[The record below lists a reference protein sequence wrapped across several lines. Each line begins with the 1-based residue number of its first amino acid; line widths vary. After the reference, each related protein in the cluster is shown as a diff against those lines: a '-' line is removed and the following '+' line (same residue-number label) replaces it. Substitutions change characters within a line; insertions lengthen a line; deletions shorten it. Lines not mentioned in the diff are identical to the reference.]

1 MFQKR
6 LFLYFNNTFKQ
17 ISKGEVM
24 KRIASGLIL
33 LTFTISTLALAQ
45 DFKQHSI
52 FNTDISNTAG
62 MWSVSTGPRGVW
74 SGSDL
79 DKDGRMEVF
88 ATDYNGGTVHGFE
101 WYYGDTLVHVWSGTS
116 KSTYSTT
123 PRWVQTGDT
132 DGDGLG
138 EILIFTDYSQVDTL
152 DAVTGAPAPDST
164 AGLWVFEWDGVTDNG
179 YTTKWSRNL
188 LTVFSDTLKNAR
200 PEHFSVGD
208 IDGDGR
214 DEIIMASNG
223 STNPNYG
230 TTSTTHKAYSE
241 DRFIIMG
248 VQGDIGV
255 LPSLVEEFAA
265 SPRDTDKDGVREN
278 KFGGGSPQ
286 GVVIADTDG
295 DGKKEAVAFSW
306 NNLSCFI
313 IEATGPDAYTQSDT
327 GYKFAD
333 RDDWTLAPAVAD
345 VNGDGKDEVYVGS
358 FYKGIVYVVGD
369 KDGDATT
376 FLSTEYAAIDTIA
389 TTWDAYKRGNKYAL
403 GAAAHNNAFG
413 DPAVFVGHGTGFRK
427 YDFTGTDLFSSASY
441 TTTDFTAASGHIDT
455 LQTGGVNK
463 MFAGSNI
470 DGDKYGEVILAY
482 QGVSDS
488 VLTNSPAVGDYSKKH
503 RTFLRVLEWTGA
515 STELSVKDIV
525 LITPDDYKLTQN
537 YPNPFNPTTT
547 IEYTLPIATQ
557 LSISIFNVMGQ
568 EVATVLPLQDKPAG
582 TYRVNWNGL
591 DRSGNQVASG
601 TYFYTMRF
609 GNFTKTKQMTF
620 MK

>member
-1 MFQKR
+1 
-6 LFLYFNNTFKQ
+6 
-17 ISKGEVM
+17 M
-24 KRIASGLIL
+24 KKIVKTII
-33 LTFTISTLALAQ
+33 LTFTISAMALAQ
-45 DFKQHSI
+45 DFELHSL
-52 FNTDISNTAG
+52 FNSDLSNPTA
-62 MWSVSTGPRGVW
+62 WPAKDSGPRGIW

-88 ATDYNGGTVHGFE
+88 ATDYSTGSVHGFE
-101 WYYGDTLVHVWSGTS
+101 WYYGDTLVHVWTGTS
-116 KSTYSTT
+116 KSTYGST

-138 EILIFTDYSQVDTL
+138 EVIIFTDYSQVDSIT
-152 DAVTGAPAPDST
+152 AVTNNPVPDST
-164 AGLWVFEWDGVTDNG
+164 AGLSIFEWDGATDNG
-179 YTTKWSRNL
+179 FTTTWSRNL
-188 LTVFSDTLKNAR
+188 LTVFDDTLKHAR

-230 TTSTTHKAYSE
+230 TKSTTHAAYSE

-255 LPSLVEEFAA
+255 LPSLVEEFSA

-295 DGKKEAVAFSW
+295 DGLKEAVCFSW

-333 RDDWTLAPAVAD
+333 RDDWTLAPTVAD
-345 VNGDGKDEVYVGS
+345 VNGDGKDEVYVGA
-358 FYKGIVYVVGD
+358 FYKGIVYVIGD
-369 KDGDATT
+369 ADGDATT
-376 FLSTEYAAIDTIA
+376 FTTDEWGAIDSLA
-389 TTWDAYKRGNKYAL
+389 TTWNATSKKGNKYAL

-413 DPAVFVGHGTGFRK
+413 DPAVFVGHGAGFRK
-427 YDFTGTDLFSSASY
+427 YDFTGTDIFSSASY
-441 TTTDFTAASGHIDT
+441 TTTDFTIGSGHIDST
-455 LQTGGVNK
+455 QTGGVNK
-463 MFAGSNI
+463 MFAGSNL
-470 DGDKYGEVILAY
+470 DGDKYGEVLLAY
-482 QGVSDS
+482 QGVADS
-488 VLTNSPAVGDYSKKH
+488 LYAGTDSAMVNTNRV
-503 RTFLRVLEWTGA
+503 FIRVLEWTGA
-515 STELSVKDIV
+515 STELAVKGIV
-525 LITPDDYKLTQN
+525 LITPEDYKLSQN

-547 IEYTLPIATQ
+547 IEYTLPIASQ

-582 TYRVNWNGL
+582 TYRVSWNGM
-591 DRSGNQVASG
+591 DNNGNQVASG
-601 TYFYTMRF
+601 TYFYSMRF

>member
-1 MFQKR
+1 
-6 LFLYFNNTFKQ
+6 
-17 ISKGEVM
+17 M
-24 KRIASGLIL
+24 KRFASILIL
-33 LTFTISTLALAQ
+33 LTFSISNLALAQ
-45 DFKQHSI
+45 DFELHSV
-52 FNTDISNTAG
+52 FDSDLGNETVWPIS
-62 MWSVSTGPRGVW
+62 SGPRGVW

-88 ATDYNGGTVHGFE
+88 ATDYKNGTVHGFE
-101 WYYGDTLVHVWSGTS
+101 WYFGDTLVHVWSGSS
-116 KSTYSTT
+116 KSTYSST

-138 EILIFTDYSQVDTL
+138 EILIFTDYSQVDSVGPQGPV
-152 DAVTGAPAPDST
+152 ADST

-179 YTTKWSRNL
+179 FTTTWSRNL
-188 LTVFSDTLKNAR
+188 LTAFDDTLKHAR
-200 PEHFSVGD
+200 PEHFTVAD

-230 TTSTTHKAYSE
+230 TNSTTHAAYSE

-248 VQGDIGV
+248 VEGDIGV
-255 LPSLVEEFAA
+255 LPSLVEEFSA

-295 DGKKEAVAFSW
+295 DGLKEAVCFSW

-313 IEATGPDAYTQSDT
+313 IEATGPNAYTQSDT
-327 GYKFAD
+327 GYKFTD
-333 RDDWTLAPAVAD
+333 IDDWTLAPTVAD
-345 VNGDGKDEVYVGS
+345 VNSDGKDEVYVGA
-358 FYKGIVYVVGD
+358 FYKGIVYVIGD
-369 KDGDATT
+369 RDGDATT
-376 FLSTEYAAIDTIA
+376 FLPTEYAAMDSLA
-389 TTWDAYKRGNKYAL
+389 TTWGTTKVGNKYAL

-413 DPAVFVGHGTGFRK
+413 DPAVFVGHGAGFRK
-427 YDFTGTDLFSSASY
+427 YDFTGTDIFSSASY
-441 TTTDFTAASGHIDT
+441 TTTDYTIGSGHIDSM
-455 LQTGGVNK
+455 QTGGVNK
-463 MFAGSNI
+463 MFAGSNL
-470 DGDKYGEVILAY
+470 DGDKYGEVLLAY

-488 VLTNSPAVGDYSKKH
+488 LYAGTDSAMANPNRV
-503 RTFLRVLEWTGA
+503 FIRVLEWTGA
-515 STELSVKDIV
+515 STELAVKGIV
-525 LITPDDYKLTQN
+525 LITPEDYKLSQN

-547 IEYTLPIATQ
+547 IEYTLPIASQ